1 MQPPAHPGPF
11 FPQAHRHTTSRRKFM
26 PDEDRQLRALVAQLG
41 TKSWGK
47 IATYM
52 PTRSPRQCRDRYKNY
67 LLDSL
72 VSDVWTAREDAILI
86 QKVQEIGPK
95 WVEIAKF
102 LSGRSGNHVK
112 NRWHKHLA
120 RDGLSIPRDAP
131 PPPPPPPP
139 PLPVPPLAPF
149 PSPLQL
155 PGLSKSEPMFP
166 PPDQTLG
173 VDPQAIR
180 RLNLGG
186 KKM

>member
-1 MQPPAHPGPF
+1 MQPLPPPDAF
-11 FPQAHRHTTSRRKFM
+11 FSQAHRHTTSRRKFL

-52 PTRSPRQCRDRYKNY
+52 PTRTPRQCRDRYKNY
-67 LLDSL
+67 LLDTL
-72 VSDVWTAREDAILI
+72 VSDVWTPREDALII
-86 QKVQEIGPK
+86 QKVQEIGPR

-120 RDGLSIPRDAP
+120 RDGPALPHPPAP
-131 PPPPPPPP
+131 PPPPPQ
-139 PLPVPPLAPF
+139 LAPLTTF
-149 PSPLQL
+149 PSPRQL
-155 PGLSKSEPMFP
+155 PGLSKSEQMFP

-173 VDPQAIR
+173 VDPQAIA

-186 KKM
+186 NKM